1 MKNSRND
8 KNQQGFLSSLVGDPT
23 PEKQAGLTYSMAAI
37 VILFLSLVYGCI
49 PESAGTARVYL
60 SFMVAPVAF
69 LLLGAWYFI
78 YTKRSVKAFA
88 KAQNCH
94 PKYYLIAVI
103 LQIGLLSLSEL
114 NTLFLEF
121 LEKFGYEYTEPVL
134 PSVEGAG
141 FIGVML
147 VIAVLPAM
155 MEDFFFRGI
164 QLEGIK
170 RFGTAGGVLLSGALF
185 ALFHQNPAQTVYQF
199 ICGAAFALVAIKSG
213 SFLPT
218 ALAHF
223 INNAYILVLYKYEVT
238 SFSTPVYAIILAT
251 SAICLIVSLGYLL
264 FADRQKTEKKTGK
277 YSGFFLCASLGIAV
291 FALSWVSALLA

>member
-1 MKNSRND
+1 MNNSRNE
-8 KNQQGFLSSLVGDPT
+8 KNQQGFLSRLIGEPT
-23 PEKQAGLTYSMAAI
+23 PEKNAGLTYSVAAI

-49 PESAGTARVYL
+49 PKSADTVRAYL
-60 SFMVAPVAF
+60 SFMVAPIAF
-69 LLLGAWYFI
+69 LFIGVWYFC
-78 YTKRSVKAFA
+78 YTKTSFKTFV
-88 KAQNCH
+88 KAQNCP
-94 PKYYLIAVI
+94 PKYYLIAVL
-103 LQIGLLSLSEL
+103 LQIGLLSLGEV

-121 LEKFGYEYTEPVL
+121 LEKFGYEYVEPVL
-134 PSVEGAG
+134 PSMNGVG
-141 FIGVML
+141 FIGVL
-147 VIAVLPAM
+147 FVIAVLPAI

-170 RFGTAGGVLLSGALF
+170 TFGTVSGAILSGALF

-199 ICGAAFALVAIKSG
+199 ICGAAFALVAIKAG

-223 INNAYILVLYKYEVT
+223 INNAYILVLHKYQIT
-238 SFSTPVYAIILAT
+238 SFSAPVYAIILVT

-264 FADRQKTEKKTGK
+264 FIDRQKTEKKKGK
-277 YSGFFLCASLGIAV
+277 YGGFFLCASVGIAV